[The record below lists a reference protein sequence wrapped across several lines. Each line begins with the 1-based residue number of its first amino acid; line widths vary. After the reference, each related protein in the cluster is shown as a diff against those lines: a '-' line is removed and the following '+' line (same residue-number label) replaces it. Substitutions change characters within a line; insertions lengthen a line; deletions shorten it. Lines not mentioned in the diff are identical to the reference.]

1 MQGLKTAKADLEA
14 TNYELKRQNEDL
26 KQQLEKWQS
35 LDTKDGAEVDD
46 LRKRRI
52 ELELNLK
59 ELKARVKELEKSEK
73 ETAKLMEK
81 ERKKAEKLLSR
92 VDAMSVRCIFNAI
105 LLPNTYTT
113 LQEVAEEAQELA
125 AKSQNEST
133 QLQEELKEA
142 RQAVAKLQDHLRN
155 EQAYAQSLREVRRF
169 LTYLS
174 SILRF
179 NYALRRNS

>member
-1 MQGLKTAKADLEA
+1 MRLDRGLSLCV
-14 TNYELKRQNEDL
+14 L
-26 KQQLEKWQS
+26 QS
-35 LDTKDGAEVDD
+35 AQSYFFFRGF
-46 LRKRRI
+46 
-52 ELELNLK
+52 
-59 ELKARVKELEKSEK
+59 
-73 ETAKLMEK
+73 
-81 ERKKAEKLLSR
+81 LS
-92 VDAMSVRCIFNAI
+92 SPVRCIFNTI

-155 EQAYAQSLREVRRF
+155 EKAYAQSLREVRRF

-174 SILRF
+174 SIL
-179 NYALRRNS
+179 